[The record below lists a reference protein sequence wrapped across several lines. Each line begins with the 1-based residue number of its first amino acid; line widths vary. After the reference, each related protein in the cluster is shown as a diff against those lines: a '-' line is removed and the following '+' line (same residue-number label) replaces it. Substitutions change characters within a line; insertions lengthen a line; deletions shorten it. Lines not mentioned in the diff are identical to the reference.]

1 MNGGQNLLR
10 VLMRVRITFGI
21 AHLHVSQWPLTWK
34 QDIGSGQ
41 GYTHFLPG
49 NSEVTTDIFP
59 SFFRKYN
66 SVFTYSALFQTYV
79 FSAVIEA
86 LIAFKVH

>member
-1 MNGGQNLLR
+1 
-10 VLMRVRITFGI
+10 MRVRITFGI
-21 AHLHVSQWPLTWK
+21 AHQHVSQWPLTWN

-41 GYTHFLPG
+41 GYHISYLETQKI
-49 NSEVTTDIFP
+49 TADIFP
-59 SFFRKYN
+59 SCFRKYN

-79 FSAVIEA
+79 FFSAVIAA